1 MKHLRK
7 FEDLDYK
14 DKLAA
19 ETKLRQ
25 DFEKSEEEET
35 ERKRGE
41 LGGKFLP
48 EIQKDSQ
55 KRKSSELEEEERG
68 VIIQRVIDGLKFDMR
83 NNPGYQSFKEELL
96 AFLDEFP
103 KE

>member
-7 FEDLDYK
+7 FEDADYM
-14 DKLAA
+14 DMLASQKKSR
-19 ETKLRQ
+19 E
-25 DFEKSEEEET
+25 DFEKSEEERIEQLRKQT
-35 ERKRGE
+35 TRKILKDDNPRISDVEIERK
-41 LGGKFLP
+41 
-48 EIQKDSQ
+48 EIVQK
-55 KRKSSELEEEERG
+55 
-68 VIIQRVIDGLKFDMR
+68 VIDGLTADLN

>member
-7 FEDLDYK
+7 FEDADYM
-14 DKLAA
+14 DMLASQ
-19 ETKLRQ
+19 K
-25 DFEKSEEEET
+25 KSRENLENIEI
-35 ERKRGE
+35 ERK
-41 LGGKFLP
+41 
-48 EIQKDSQ
+48 EIVQK
-55 KRKSSELEEEERG
+55 
-68 VIIQRVIDGLKFDMR
+68 VIDGLIADLN